1 MLCKEFF
8 YISIHIHPVR
18 LVFVLSLEI
27 AGRFHPDC
35 QYIDPRTLVKVV
47 IVTPCLFPSP
57 MEYFV
62 LSCCRVR
69 SQRSIDIV
77 SLLLDWVERYCI
89 EADRLRIDVQCR
101 L

>member
-1 MLCKEFF
+1 MLCKDFF

-62 LSCCRVR
+62 LSCCRV
-69 SQRSIDIV
+69 SFAAV
-77 SLLLDWVERYCI
+77 HRYCFFTAGLGQEI
-89 EADRLRIDVQCR
+89 LH
-101 L
+101 